1 MKSAIRWIGDCLLG
15 CRLLVD
21 GPFWVCL
28 AEFSCWVGQF
38 CTLSL
43 RGFSGCVMVV
53 AADSNCFV
61 WSTAIVCFVGLL
73 EVDLQLLCAVILF
86 NFWREVWSVGFLRP
100 ACWSFCSWILFRQAC
115 WDVSAVDVSLALP
128 DCFAVCPTGFC
139 CWLLFEV
146 LFLLPEAANAL
157 GGLPSCLK
165 LVVGTGLRSS
175 PMVLPLLLVGFVGS
189 GCCWVLYDPV
199 FAGLLLLRLL
209 VAALYPPGG
218 FCSLYFHFEFA
229 AFWRCK

>member
-1 MKSAIRWIGDCLLG
+1 MDWWLSPRLPIACGWPFLGLFGRVLLLG
-15 CRLLVD
+15 WPVLYAFLAGFLWLCHGCCCRFQLL
-21 GPFWVCL
+21 CL
-28 AEFSCWVGQF
+28 VYCYSVLCWF
-38 CTLSL
+38 
-43 RGFSGCVMVV
+43 
-53 AADSNCFV
+53 AK
-61 WSTAIVCFVGLL
+61 
-73 EVDLQLLCAVILF
+73 VDLQLLCAVILF
-86 NFWREVWSVGFLRP
+86 SFWREVWSVGFLRP
-100 ACWSFCSWILFRQAC
+100 ACWSLCSWILFRQAC

-165 LVVGTGLRSS
+165 LVVGAGLRSS